1 MEAILMKRYAVIS
14 ISALAALAAAAPV
27 EAAKKAGGGKCV
39 MAGGQATMVTQ
50 DLAKFMAEAALKNAI
65 AAHNWTASGAVKVT
79 CDTEAGM
86 PHCTA
91 KRKACG

>member
-1 MEAILMKRYAVIS
+1 MKRFTFIS
-14 ISALAALAAAAPV
+14 IAALTALAAVGPV
-27 EAAKKAGGGKCV
+27 EAKTSGGKCV
-39 MAGGQATMVTQ
+39 MAAGQATMVTQ

-65 AAHNWTASGAVKVT
+65 TAHNWTASGAVKVS
-79 CDTEAGM
+79 CDTEAGL

>member
-1 MEAILMKRYAVIS
+1 MKRNALISLCAIATAVAVGP
-14 ISALAALAAAAPV
+14 ALAAH
-27 EAAKKAGGGKCV
+27 KAGHGKCV

-65 AAHNWTASGAVKVT
+65 AANNWNAAGPVKMT
-79 CDTEAGM
+79 CDTEAGL

>member
-1 MEAILMKRYAVIS
+1 MKRNALIS
-14 ISALAALAAAAPV
+14 LCAIAAAAVGPA
-27 EAAKKAGGGKCV
+27 EAAHNAGHGKCV

-65 AAHNWTASGAVKVT
+65 AANNWKAVGPVKMT
-79 CDTEAGM
+79 CDTEAGL